1 MDSLNS
7 QPIEYVSISVINNNK
22 DIETGGITNSK
33 GVFEIKG
40 IKPGT
45 YSVRIEFMG
54 FSTIEFR
61 DIKLA
66 FSGAIW
72 KKDFGIIK
80 LQSTSLELEPVMVID
95 DKPIFEFK
103 ADKMVYDADTRW
115 IILDVREIHNYL
127 RKHKTKIIYLDD
139 LVEKLEWSIY
149 LPK

>member
-1 MDSLNS
+1 MKINYFLLKIIILISTVYAHGDSLEHNRAKPEGCIIYGTVLDSLNN

-22 DIETGGITNSK
+22 YIETGGITNSK
-33 GVFEIKG
+33 VVFEIKG
-40 IKPGT
+40 IKPGS

-80 LQSTSLELEPVMVID
+80 LQPTSLELEAIKV
-95 DKPIFEFK
+95 
-103 ADKMVYDADTRW
+103 
-115 IILDVREIHNYL
+115 N
-127 RKHKTKIIYLDD
+127 
-139 LVEKLEWSIY
+139 
-149 LPK
+149 

>member
-1 MDSLNS
+1 MKIKFLLLITIILFSSVYAHGGSHDHKRAKPEGCIIYGTVLDSINS

-54 FSTIEFR
+54 FSIIEFR

-72 KKDFGIIK
+72 KK
-80 LQSTSLELEPVMVID
+80 
-95 DKPIFEFK
+95 
-103 ADKMVYDADTRW
+103 
-115 IILDVREIHNYL
+115 
-127 RKHKTKIIYLDD
+127 
-139 LVEKLEWSIY
+139 
-149 LPK
+149 